1 MFITLKARFN
11 KKIMNERQLSRIK
24 ISGYKSIK
32 ECNLE
37 IRKNNI
43 LIGANGAGKSNFI
56 GFLKMVNTMLYK
68 PDNVRTYFQFAV
80 AENGGSDSLLRY
92 GKKVT
97 DQVAG
102 ELIFGDN
109 NYEFVLK
116 PTDGNKMIFLK
127 ECATWFKNGF
137 GDLPQ
142 RSISNPYCDCGSS
155 HDESKLE
162 EKSAKSGI
170 AKYALEA
177 IRSWQ
182 PYHFHDTGRKAKVKQ
197 PSLPNDHNFLR
208 FDAQNLASFLKNL
221 QERHKRSYDKIVEV
235 IRLVAPFFGNFT
247 FSFLGENIV
256 LSWFERGRDFPMSIH
271 AVSDGT
277 LRFICLATV
286 FLQPEEF
293 QPETI
298 IIDEPELG
306 LHPYALNIL
315 AELIKASRK
324 QVIIATQSTNL
335 ISQFDPEDL
344 IIADRKSDETVFRRL
359 PDKSEEGGLSKGD
372 LDRWLE
378 EYTLGELWEKDIFGG
393 MPQ

>member
-1 MFITLKARFN
+1 
-11 KKIMNERQLSRIK
+11 MNEKQLTRIK

-37 IRKNNI
+37 IRKTNI

-56 GFLKMVNTMLYK
+56 GFLKMVNTMIYD
-68 PDNVRTYFQFAV
+68 PDKKGTRFQEFV
-80 AENGGSDSLLRY
+80 ASVGGPDVLLRY
-92 GKKVT
+92 GRKVT
-97 DQVAG
+97 DKIKG
-102 ELIFGDN
+102 EFYFGANSYEFILEPTDDNKLIFIKEMANWNRDPII
-109 NYEFVLK
+109 V
-116 PTDGNKMIFLK
+116 DGKI
-127 ECATWFKNGF
+127 
-137 GDLPQ
+137 
-142 RSISNPYCDCGSS
+142 ISYLGPYKDCESG
-155 HDESKLE
+155 HPESKLE
-162 EKSAKSGI
+162 NKSSESGI

-177 IRSWQ
+177 IRAWQ

-197 PSLPNDHNFLR
+197 PSSSIDHNFFR
-208 FDAQNLASFLKNL
+208 FDAENLASFLKNL
-221 QERHKRSYDKIVEV
+221 QENHKKSYDKIVEV
-235 IRLVAPFFGNFT
+235 VRLVAPFFGNFT
-247 FSFLGENIV
+247 FSSLGENVV
-256 LSWFERGRDFPMSIH
+256 LNWFERGKDFPMSIH
-271 AVSDGT
+271 ALSDGT

-315 AELIKASRK
+315 AELIKASKK

-344 IIADRKSDETVFRRL
+344 IIADRKNDETVFRRL
-359 PDKSEEGGLSKGD
+359 PDKSEEDGLSKED

>member
-1 MFITLKARFN
+1 MN
-11 KKIMNERQLSRIK
+11 KKQLTRIK

-32 ECNLE
+32 ECDLE
-37 IRKNNI
+37 IRKTNI

-68 PDNVRTYFQFAV
+68 PDNVRTIFKDAV
-80 AENGGSDSLLRY
+80 KKNGGSDALLRY
-92 GKKVT
+92 GRKITEKLS
-97 DQVAG
+97 G

-109 NYEFVLK
+109 NYEFILK
-116 PTDGNKMIFLK
+116 PTDDNTMMFSK
-127 ECATWFKNGF
+127 ECATWFKNGGYAADHSNHF
-137 GDLPQ
+137 V
-142 RSISNPYCDCGSS
+142 SNPYCDCGSS
-155 HDESKLE
+155 HEESKLE
-162 EKSAKSGI
+162 ELSEKSGI

-182 PYHFHDTGRKAKVKQ
+182 PYHFHDTGGSAKVKQ
-197 PSLPNDHNFLR
+197 PSLASDYNFLR
-208 FDAQNLASFLKNL
+208 FDAENLASFLINL
-221 QERHKRSYDKIVEV
+221 QEKHKKSYDSIVNAV
-235 IRLVAPFFGNFT
+235 SMVAPFFGNFT
-247 FSFLGENIV
+247 FSYLGERVV
-256 LSWFERGRDFPMSIH
+256 LNWFERGKDFPMRIH
-271 AVSDGT
+271 ALSDGT

-306 LHPYALNIL
+306 LHPYALHIL
-315 AELIKASRK
+315 SELIKSSKK
-324 QVIIATQSTNL
+324 QVIIATQSNNL

-344 IIADRKSDETVFRRL
+344 IIADRKNDETIFRRL
-359 PDKSEEGGLSKGD
+359 PDKDEGLRKED